1 MYDISINL
9 YRTFCVVAK
18 SKNYADASNKL
29 HISTTAISKNIRQLE
44 SILGTTLFYR
54 EKDGVILTGAGNEFF
69 KRAEE
74 GLAILNL
81 AEKLIIQKN
90 DLATGEISIGCPSHL
105 TSFYL
110 MDCIEKAKID
120 YPGLKIN
127 LISGSNFTEMMQ
139 MLQEHKIDFII
150 DTTQVDTNYNNIIVE
165 ELKEV
170 ENILISNTQIKINN
184 LKDLESQK
192 YILNFEYS
200 STTKKLKNILKQYD
214 VEIEANIQND
224 ITELRVNAT
233 KRGLGI
239 GYVMKEAV
247 KKELESKELYEVE
260 LPIKLPISKINLIYI
275 KEQLTPSDKKFI
287 KNYLKS

>member
-54 EKDGVILTGAGNEFF
+54 EKDGVRLTGAGNEFF

-139 MLQEHKIDFII
+139 MLQEHKIDFMI

-170 ENILISNTQIKINN
+170 ENILVSNTQIKIDN

-200 STTKKLKNILKQYD
+200 STTKKLKNILKQHD

-224 ITELRVNAT
+224 ITELRVNAA

-287 KNYLKS
+287 KNYLKN

>member
-150 DTTQVDTNYNNIIVE
+150 DTTQVDTNYNNINVE

>member
-1 MYDISINL
+1 MYDISISL

-54 EKDGVILTGAGNEFF
+54 EKDGVRLTGAGNEFF

-127 LISGSNFTEMMQ
+127 LISGSNFTEMMK

-170 ENILISNTQIKINN
+170 ENILVSNTQIKIDN

-200 STTKKLKNILKQYD
+200 STTKKLKNILKQHD

-224 ITELRVNAT
+224 ITELRVNAA

-247 KKELESKELYEVE
+247 KKELESKELYEVK
-260 LPIKLPISKINLIYI
+260 LPIKLPVSKINLIYI
-275 KEQLTPSDKKFI
+275 KEQLTSSDKKFI

>member
-139 MLQEHKIDFII
+139 MLQEHKIDFMI
-150 DTTQVDTNYNNIIVE
+150 DTTQVDTNYNNIVVE

-170 ENILISNTQIKINN
+170 KNIFISNSPLKIKE
-184 LKDLESQK
+184 LKELEKQK

-200 STTKKLKNILKQYD
+200 STTKKLRNILKQHD
-214 VEIEANIQND
+214 VEIEANMQYD
-224 ITELRVNAT
+224 ITELRINAA

-247 KKELESKELYEVE
+247 KKELDDKELYEVE
-260 LPIKLPISKINLIYI
+260 LPIELPISKINLIYI
-275 KEQLTPSDKKFI
+275 KEQLTQSDKKFI

>member
-54 EKDGVILTGAGNEFF
+54 EKDGVRLTGAGNEFF

-139 MLQEHKIDFII
+139 MLQEHKIDFMI

-170 ENILISNTQIKINN
+170 ENILVSNTQIKIDN

-200 STTKKLKNILKQYD
+200 STTKKLKNILKQHD

-224 ITELRVNAT
+224 ITELRVNAA

-260 LPIKLPISKINLIYI
+260 LPIKLPVSKINLIYI

-287 KNYLKS
+287 KNYLKN